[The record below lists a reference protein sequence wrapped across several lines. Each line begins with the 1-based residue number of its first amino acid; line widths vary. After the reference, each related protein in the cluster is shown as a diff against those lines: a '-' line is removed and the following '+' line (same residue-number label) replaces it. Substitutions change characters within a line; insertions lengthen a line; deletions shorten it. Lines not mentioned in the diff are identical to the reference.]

1 MRKLIAVM
9 VIGCQLLL
17 TTGCWGMKEIQAQTY
32 GSALG
37 IDYKEG
43 EFILYFQALN
53 FADIAKQE
61 GATALQEKTGVVIG
75 KGKGES
81 IEEAFTELE
90 QNAALPLY
98 IGHVNSFILSE
109 DVINKKMKDFIEYVG
124 KEPLLRYNSW
134 LFVTNE
140 DIKKVFNGDS
150 FFNLPNLFTIIQRPE
165 TVINENYFI
174 SPLKF
179 SELVSKFYQPVGS
192 ILIPSMVINE
202 HHYTDRGKE
211 KKIPTLNGGYVLS
224 KQQYKGFVNKQDLI
238 GMKWVENKATVMFFS
253 LNKQKVSVE
262 IMDPKTNIK
271 VLEQQKKPLYD
282 LEVKANGIL
291 KQNIDNLDMEK
302 IEKKV
307 EIKIKQDILKTL
319 ETGEKIN
326 TDLFNISEKAY
337 RYHVN
342 KWDNKIINSFD
353 KTSINN
359 IKVNIH
365 IEHSE
370 NYKR

>member
-1 MRKLIAVM
+1 MRKLFAVM
-9 VIGCQLLL
+9 IIGCQLLL

-61 GATALQEKTGVVIG
+61 GATALQEKSSVVIG

-81 IEEAFTELE
+81 IEEAYTELE

-98 IGHVNSFILSE
+98 IGHINSFILSE
-109 DVINKKMKDFIEYVG
+109 NVIKKKMKDFIEYVG

-140 DIKKVFNGDS
+140 DIKKVFDSDS

-179 SELVSKFYQPVGS
+179 SELVSEFYQPVGS

-202 HHYTDRGKE
+202 HHYSEKGKE

-224 KQQYKGFVNKQDLI
+224 KQQYKGFVSKQDLI
-238 GMKWVENKATVMFFS
+238 GLKWVENKATVMFFS

-262 IMDPKTNIK
+262 IMDPKTNII

-282 LEVKANGIL
+282 LEVRANGIL
-291 KQNIDNLDMEK
+291 KQNIDNLDIEK

-307 EIKIKQDILKTL
+307 EIKVKEDILKTL
-319 ETGEKIN
+319 ETGEEIN

>member
-32 GSALG
+32 GSALW

-61 GATALQEKTGVVIG
+61 GAAAIQHKSGVVVG

-98 IGHVNSFILSE
+98 IWHINSFVLSE
-109 DVINKKMKDFIEYVG
+109 NVIKNKMKDFIEYVG

-134 LFVTNE
+134 LFVTKE
-140 DIKKVFNGDS
+140 DIEKVFDSDS

-174 SPLKF
+174 SPVKF
-179 SELVSKFYQPVGS
+179 NELVSKFYQPVGS
-192 ILIPSMVINE
+192 ILIPSLVINE
-202 HHYTDRGKE
+202 YQYSEKGKE
-211 KKIPTLNGGYVLS
+211 KKIPTLTGGYVLS
-224 KQQYKGFVNKQDLI
+224 KQEYKGFVSKQDLI

-262 IMDPKTNIK
+262 IIDPRTNIK

-291 KQNIDNLDMEK
+291 KQNLDNLDIEK

-307 EIKIKQDILKTL
+307 EKRVKQDILKTL
-319 ETGEKIN
+319 ETGGEIN

-342 KWDNKIINSFD
+342 KWDDKIINSFD

>member
-1 MRKLIAVM
+1 MNRKRSRTNEKANCSHGNWLSTFIDDR
-9 VIGCQLLL
+9 LL
-17 TTGCWGMKEIQAQTY
+17 GNEGNSSSNIWIR
-32 GSALG
+32 SR

-211 KKIPTLNGGYVLS
+211 K
-224 KQQYKGFVNKQDLI
+224 
-238 GMKWVENKATVMFFS
+238 
-253 LNKQKVSVE
+253 
-262 IMDPKTNIK
+262 
-271 VLEQQKKPLYD
+271 
-282 LEVKANGIL
+282 
-291 KQNIDNLDMEK
+291 
-302 IEKKV
+302 
-307 EIKIKQDILKTL
+307 
-319 ETGEKIN
+319 
-326 TDLFNISEKAY
+326 
-337 RYHVN
+337 RYQ
-342 KWDNKIINSFD
+342 
-353 KTSINN
+353 
-359 IKVNIH
+359 
-365 IEHSE
+365 
-370 NYKR
+370 R

>member
-1 MRKLIAVM
+1 
-9 VIGCQLLL
+9 
-17 TTGCWGMKEIQAQTY
+17 
-32 GSALG
+32 
-37 IDYKEG
+37 
-43 EFILYFQALN
+43 
-53 FADIAKQE
+53 
-61 GATALQEKTGVVIG
+61 
-75 KGKGES
+75 
-81 IEEAFTELE
+81 
-90 QNAALPLY
+90 
-98 IGHVNSFILSE
+98 
-109 DVINKKMKDFIEYVG
+109 
-124 KEPLLRYNSW
+124 
-134 LFVTNE
+134 
-140 DIKKVFNGDS
+140 
-150 FFNLPNLFTIIQRPE
+150 
-165 TVINENYFI
+165 
-174 SPLKF
+174 
-179 SELVSKFYQPVGS
+179 
-192 ILIPSMVINE
+192 
-202 HHYTDRGKE
+202 
-211 KKIPTLNGGYVLS
+211 
-224 KQQYKGFVNKQDLI
+224 
-238 GMKWVENKATVMFFS
+238 
-253 LNKQKVSVE
+253 
-262 IMDPKTNIK
+262 
-271 VLEQQKKPLYD
+271 LEQQKKPLYD

>member
-61 GATALQEKTGVVIG
+61 GANALQQKSSVVIG
-75 KGKGES
+75 EGKGES
-81 IEEAFTELE
+81 IEEAYTELE

-98 IGHVNSFILSE
+98 IGHINTFILSKS
-109 DVINKKMKDFIEYVG
+109 VIKNKMKDFIEYVG

-134 LFVTNE
+134 LFVTDV
-140 DIKKVFNGDS
+140 DIKKLFDSDS

-165 TVINENYFI
+165 SVINENYFI

-192 ILIPSMVINE
+192 ILIPSLVINE
-202 HHYTDRGKE
+202 HHYSEGGKE

-224 KQQYKGFVNKQDLI
+224 NQQYKGFVSKQDLI
-238 GMKWVENKATVMFFS
+238 GLKWVENKATVIFFS
-253 LNKQKVSVE
+253 LNEQKVSVE
-262 IMDPKTNIK
+262 IRDPKTNIM

-282 LEVKANGIL
+282 LEVRANGIL
-291 KQNIDNLDMEK
+291 KQNIDNFDMGK

-307 EIKIKQDILKTL
+307 EIKVKEDILKTL

-359 IKVNIH
+359 IKVKIH